1 MSSADPAPADPGAG
15 GASAGRRRLHTRT
28 IVVEIYQRD
37 DGQFDLEAR
46 LTDVKD
52 HDLPLAS
59 GVRPAGTPVH
69 DMRLSVSVDPAFNV
83 TAAAGH
89 SATVPYPGICET
101 IGPAYA
107 SLKGLNLMNK
117 FRAAV
122 MQAMGGLRGCTHLS
136 ELAGVLPT
144 AAVQAAAGVRKQDP
158 DVQPFQLDRCHALV
172 TDGEA
177 VRKFYPRWYRSKP
190 AGGEADKEVV

>member
-1 MSSADPAPADPGAG
+1 MTSSAQSGAG
-15 GASAGRRRLHTRT
+15 AASAGRRRLHTRT
-28 IVVEIYQRD
+28 IVVEVYERD

-69 DMRLSVSVDPAFNV
+69 DMRLHVSVDAAFNV
-83 TAAAGH
+83 TDAAGH
-89 SATVPYPGICET
+89 SSTVPYPGICET

-107 SLKGLNLMNK
+107 ALKGLNLMNK

-122 MQAMGGLRGCTHLS
+122 MQAMGGQRGCTHLS

-158 DVQPFQLDRCHALV
+158 NVQPFQLDRCHALV
-172 TDGEA
+172 TDGEG
-177 VRKFYPRWYRSKP
+177 VRRFYPRWFRSKP
-190 AGGEADKEVV
+190 ASNAQNNEVIDPA